1 MSQCGR
7 RGLVGAELD
16 EAEALVGRTPLVP
29 LRRLQNRTDIEVWGK
44 LESFNPGGSAKDR
57 TAVAMLRR
65 GWADGSIGPTSTIV
79 ESSSGNLGVALARW
93 CSRLQLPF
101 HCVLDSKANTA
112 TVALIGALGGVVHR
126 VQRTDPAVGDLLA
139 ARIAR
144 VRELVASID
153 GAVWLNQYANPAAL
167 EAHAQGTMREIAEA
181 LDHRVDH
188 LFVAVSTTGTLG
200 GCRLY
205 VQRHAM
211 HTRLVA
217 VDADGSVLF
226 GGDRS
231 ERQLTGFGAGV
242 VSPLA
247 EGLVPDQLA
256 RISELDTVLG
266 CRLLAGR
273 EAIVAGAS
281 SGAVVQ
287 AFLQAAPEMPPGS
300 RVVLVLHD
308 GGAPYLDTV
317 YDDGWVARQL
327 GVGADELASRLSAES
342 RR

>member
-1 MSQCGR
+1 MPYADNGRIGTKTMGSWRKVGAFLGLVPDEGR
-7 RGLVGAELD
+7 RD
-16 EAEALVGRTPLVP
+16 E
-29 LRRLQNRTDIEVWGK
+29 
-44 LESFNPGGSAKDR
+44 F
-57 TAVAMLRR
+57 
-65 GWADGSIGPTSTIV
+65 
-79 ESSSGNLGVALARW
+79 
-93 CSRLQLPF
+93 
-101 HCVLDSKANTA
+101 
-112 TVALIGALGGVVHR
+112 
-126 VQRTDPAVGDLLA
+126 GD
-139 ARIAR
+139 
-144 VRELVASID
+144 D
-153 GAVWLNQYANPAAL
+153 YQ
-167 EAHAQGTMREIAEA
+167 
-181 LDHRVDH
+181 
-188 LFVAVSTTGTLG
+188 
-200 GCRLY
+200 
-205 VQRHAM
+205 
-211 HTRLVA
+211 
-217 VDADGSVLF
+217 DADGYRDEYADDEFDRGGAARGGVDRGHDSPYVAPGPRSVPGNYDEHTTHGALAVAPRPDLRRDPDS
-226 GGDRS
+226 GTAIRPVTV
-231 ERQLTGFGAGV
+231 QLTGFGAGV